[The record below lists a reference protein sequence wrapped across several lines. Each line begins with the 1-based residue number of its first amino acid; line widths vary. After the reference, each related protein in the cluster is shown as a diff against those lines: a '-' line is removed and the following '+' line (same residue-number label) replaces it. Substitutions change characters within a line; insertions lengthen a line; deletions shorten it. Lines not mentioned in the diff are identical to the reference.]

1 MPVPKSHVIQTS
13 FLNGVLD
20 PRAAARVD
28 TSAYNQGLLRGINV
42 VPVHLGGVRR
52 RPGLRYCA
60 TLPNILERVSAGVTV
75 TAPNG
80 GTTANAND
88 DNDSTLVTT
97 TNNVST
103 TDPYVVVHYDIG
115 SAQEILFADCLGI
128 SSTSGSST
136 EFCIQ
141 YSTDDAAWTTLGSS
155 FEAVDTTAR
164 HYRRAGPITAQYW
177 RIVKI
182 GGTTMGTAKINVFGF
197 NLWLDT
203 GTISK
208 ARAIAF
214 EVSTSEPYVVVLTD
228 RSATIFTG
236 SAIVDRQ
243 PMPYTNSQIM
253 DVDAASFA
261 ETLALVH
268 EDVSPRFLIRET
280 TTNFQQF
287 EMDFVNV
294 AQIDYADSLSPTP
307 VSDVQVVTFTSFVEG
322 DTFQL
327 ALEGAKTAAISYSG
341 ANATTAANIAR
352 EVQKLWSVQAF
363 TGVSC
368 SGTGPFTVTFAD
380 AAADAYDKMV
390 GTTLTGTGTITVSHS
405 ITGTSRK
412 EPVWSATRGYPRTV
426 EFFEGRMYF
435 GGTASREQ
443 SIIGSQVNN
452 ILEFGI
458 GEGLDDDVVFVT
470 LNGRQLNAIQ
480 GLFAGRSL
488 QLLTS
493 GGEFRFVK
501 ELGVPITP
509 ADYPVNQTQYGA
521 AKVRPVTIDGATL
534 YVQRNRKSIRDF
546 RFDYQQNAYD
556 SIGVSSLAPHLIYDV
571 QDMAAWNGSASDEIG
586 LVFVVNGTNPDTS
599 DEAFP
604 NGTVAVYNSRK
615 EAQIQAWTIWTTDG
629 EFKSVATVNTDI
641 FFIVKR
647 TVNGVDYLFYE
658 QADDSYYTDAAVQE
672 YHLTPLATV
681 SGLEHLNGK
690 ECRVVADGFVLSN
703 VTPSAGT
710 ATIDQVSTYVEAGL
724 DWTPEVTPMP
734 LQTLT
739 PVGSNMMA
747 KRRIVKIKA
756 KVRNTLGLLV
766 NGRVLPDRYF
776 DIDSYDSAATPYTGV
791 LPLEETTNWDE
802 KQDKLVSLTQVDPLP
817 MEILAIEVQ
826 LEGDV

>member
-1 MPVPKSHVIQTS
+1 MAKSNVVQTS
-13 FLNGVLD
+13 FLSGVLD
-20 PRAAARVD
+20 PRASARVD
-28 TSAYNQGLLRGINV
+28 TSAYNQGLLRGVNV

-52 RPGLRYCA
+52 RPGLKYLA
-60 TLPNILERVSAGVTV
+60 TLPNILTRISTGVTV

-88 DNDSTLVTT
+88 DSDSTLVTT

-103 TDPYVVVHYDIG
+103 TNPYIVVHYDLG
-115 SAQEILFADCLGI
+115 SAKEVLFADCLGI
-128 SSTSGSST
+128 NSTGGSST
-136 EFCIQ
+136 QFCIQ
-141 YSTDDAAWTTLGSS
+141 YSTDDAAWTTLGDS
-155 FEAVDTTAR
+155 FESVDTTVR

-177 RIVKI
+177 RIAKI
-182 GGTTMGTAKINVFGF
+182 GGTDMGSVKINIYGM
-197 NLWLDT
+197 NLWQDS

-208 ARAIAF
+208 ARALAF
-214 EVSTSEPYVVVLTD
+214 EVSTSEPYTVVLTD
-228 RSATIFTG
+228 RSATIFDDE
-236 SAIVDRQ
+236 ILIDRQ
-243 PMPYTNSQIM
+243 PMPFTNAQLP

-287 EMDFVNV
+287 EMSFTNV
-294 AQIDYADSLSPTP
+294 AQIDYADSSSPTP
-307 VSDVQVVTFTSFVEG
+307 VSDQQSIAFTSFTEG

-327 ALEGAKTAAISYSG
+327 ALGGAKTAAIAYSG
-341 ANATTAANIAR
+341 ANSTTANNIAR

-363 TGVSC
+363 TGVTC
-368 SGTGPFTVTFAD
+368 SGTGPFTVTFAN
-380 AAADAYDKMV
+380 AAADAYDKMT
-390 GTTLTGTGTITVSHS
+390 GTTLTGTGTIAVTHSVTGVS
-405 ITGTSRK
+405 RR
-412 EPVWSATRGYPRTV
+412 EPIWSATRGYPRTV

-435 GGTASREQ
+435 GGTASRQQ

-488 QLLTS
+488 QFLTS

-501 ELGVPITP
+501 ETGAPITP

-571 QDMAAWNGSASDEIG
+571 QDMASWNGSAKDEIG
-586 LVFVVNGTNPDTS
+586 LVFVVNGANPDTS
-599 DEAFP
+599 DDAFAD
-604 NGTVAVYNSRK
+604 GTVAVYNSRK

-629 EFKSVATVNTDI
+629 EFKSVATVNTEI
-641 FFIVKR
+641 YFVVKR

-658 QADDSYYTDAAVQE
+658 KADESYYTDAAVQQ
-672 YHLTPLATV
+672 YHLTPSATV
-681 SGLEHLNGK
+681 AGLSHLDGK
-690 ECRVVADGFVLSN
+690 ECRVIADNYVLSN
-703 VTPSAGT
+703 VTPTGGT
-710 ATIDQVSTYVEAGL
+710 ATIDQVSTYTEVGL
-724 DWTPEVTPMP
+724 NFTPDVTPMP

-739 PVGSNMMA
+739 PLGSNMMA
-747 KRRIVKIKA
+747 KRRIVKIRV

-776 DIDSYDSAATPYTGV
+776 DINNYDSAATPFTGV
-791 LPLEETTNWDE
+791 ITLEETTNWDE
-802 KQDKLVSLTQVDPLP
+802 KQDKLVSFTQVDPLP
-817 MEILAIEVQ
+817 LEILGIEVQ